1 MTRPRP
7 SGRICAG
14 DWIERVMMVRT
25 SSYCGSACRTY
36 MVRWS
41 GEPDTSSTA
50 TRMQNSATSSRG
62 YGRGSG
68 RRSDEGPMVEMVTC
82 GDWILWY
89 LYVIRLYHWRNLPM
103 TK

>member
-1 MTRPRP
+1 
-7 SGRICAG
+7 
-14 DWIERVMMVRT
+14 MVRT
-25 SSYCGSACRTY
+25 SSSCGSACRTY

-68 RRSDEGPMVEMVTC
+68 RRSDEGSMVEMVTC
-82 GDWILWY
+82 GILVWGSMC
-89 LYVIRLYHWRNLPM
+89 YVHPYGRTEWTLTRETVIIDLPELL
-103 TK
+103 